1 MKITRLLQEEFG
13 QVHGRLLLARLI
25 LSPFPDYTGNRL
37 RTRLLRAIGFNI
49 GRGTVIWSVPTI
61 TGQGDIYQRLSIGAD
76 CWINIRL
83 MLNLGAPITIG
94 DRAAIGHEVMILTE
108 SHEVGTPDRRA
119 GAVIAQ
125 PVTIGTG
132 VWIGARTTILP
143 GVTIGDGVIIA
154 SGSVITKDV
163 PSNVVVGGVP
173 AKVLRELPP
182 TA

>member
-13 QVHGRLLLARLI
+13 QIHGRLLLARLI
-25 LSPFPDYTGNRL
+25 LAPFPDYAANRL
-37 RTRLLRAIGFNI
+37 RTGILRSIGFNI

-61 TGQGDIYQRLSIGAD
+61 TGQGDIYGRLTIGAD

-83 MLNLGAPITIG
+83 LLNLGAPITIG
-94 DRAAIGHEVMILTE
+94 DRAAIGHEVMLLTE
-108 SHEVGTPDRRA
+108 SHKVGPAERRA

-125 PVTIGTG
+125 PVTIGRG

-154 SGSVITKDV
+154 SGSVVTKDV

-173 AKVLRELPP
+173 AKVIKEL
-182 TA
+182 TSDE